1 MLKVAVTGNIGS
13 GKSTV
18 IRVFQSL
25 GIPVFIA
32 DTEAKKLYSD
42 PEIRSKVKAYFG
54 EDIYDENGSL
64 RKEKLANIVFNDQ
77 LALQKINN
85 LIHPR
90 TVEKYLLWLKT
101 YKNHPYTIHES
112 AILFEN
118 NLQSHFDKIINISAP
133 TELRI
138 KRIMKRDLTDYETIS
153 NRIQNQM
160 TDEKKNEMADFVI
173 VNDGRQFLIPQVMKI
188 NSILSNK

>member
-54 EDIYDENGSL
+54 EDIYDENGNL
-64 RKEKLANIVFNDQ
+64 KKEKLANIIFNDQ

-85 LIHPR
+85 IIHPR
-90 TVEKYLLWLKT
+90 TVEKYLLWLET
-101 YKNHPYTIHES
+101 YKNRPYTIHES

-133 TELRI
+133 AELRI
-138 KRIMKRDLTDYETIS
+138 KRIMDRDLTDYETIS

-173 VNDGRQFLIPQVMKI
+173 VNDGRQFIIPQVMKI